1 MHLCRYT
8 REIQSHRPAGLR
20 VSFWPQDNL
29 RVEDMPSL
37 QTYRSSALAPLMF
50 ALLADAPRGH
60 PLPHVAEFPGPLEHQ
75 AGEKVFSSTSAE
87 FPLASYEILV
97 GLERRR
103 EVRGGLRHACSCTCE
118 RAIGLLHSFYMCSR
132 VCVGL
137 ARRCGMLGST

>member
-1 MHLCRYT
+1 MVAYCTQKLDRAPESNPCIPRPVRKQSQTSRWAAWVHLCRYT
-8 REIQSHRPAGLR
+8 REIQSHRPTGLR

-60 PLPHVAEFPGPLEHQ
+60 PLPHVAEFPGLLEHQ

-103 EVRGGLRHACSCTCE
+103 EVRGDL
-118 RAIGLLHSFYMCSR
+118 
-132 VCVGL
+132 
-137 ARRCGMLGST
+137 